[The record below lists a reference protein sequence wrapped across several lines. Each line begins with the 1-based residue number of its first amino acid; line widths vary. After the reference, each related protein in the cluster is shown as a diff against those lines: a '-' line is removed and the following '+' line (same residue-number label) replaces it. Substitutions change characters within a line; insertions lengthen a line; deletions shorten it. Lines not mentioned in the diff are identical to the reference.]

1 MTFDEDKGA
10 KKSIIVIVF
19 MFLLL
24 LGSSAFVLLRG
35 LEKSSLVFRAPGAVE
50 QSVSVESPV
59 QAGDGIHPPI
69 AVPTEDIGDRWVGR
83 ANGELVED
91 DGTSFSSESTTD
103 SGLYWDELRGSPH
116 CLAYGTRRYTARL
129 RNVSFWANHTR
140 ACMETPIQ
148 INGLMIS
155 SPDECDVHASSIVW
169 RRHRIKLTST

>member
-10 KKSIIVIVF
+10 KKTIIVIVF

-24 LGSSAFVLLRG
+24 LGSSAYIVLRG
-35 LEKSSLVFRAPGAVE
+35 LERSSLVFRTPSTVE
-50 QSVSVESPV
+50 QSEPVESPA
-59 QAGDGIHPPI
+59 QFGDGVHPPI
-69 AVPTEDIGDRWVGR
+69 VVPTEDIEEKWIGR
-83 ANGELVED
+83 ANGELVGNDET
-91 DGTSFSSESTTD
+91 GFAGETTTD

-155 SPDECDVHASSIVW
+155 SPDECDVHASSIV
-169 RRHRIKLTST
+169 